1 MNGYWTNL
9 QSGHGLLMTLM
20 VTLLGS
26 ATVHLHLRTMAM
38 ADMEDTELES
48 APGPG
53 PPPPSSS
60 SPHGRH
66 GPR

>member
-26 ATVHLHLRTMAM
+26 ATVHLHLRAMAM
-38 ADMEDTELES
+38 EA

>member
-26 ATVHLHLRTMAM
+26 ATVHLHLRAM

>member
-26 ATVHLHLRTMAM
+26 ATVHLHLRAMAM
-38 ADMEDTELES
+38 ES